1 MKMCHNKQHIC
12 KQNSLVKMVLKERL
26 GGGGVGLIPRSR
38 LMSMCCWM
46 RSNFHNW
53 IDYYGVT
60 FSYILRKIQGQD
72 LGI

>member
-1 MKMCHNKQHIC
+1 
-12 KQNSLVKMVLKERL
+12 MV
-26 GGGGVGLIPRSR
+26 IPRSR

-53 IDYYGVT
+53 IDYYSVT
-60 FSYILRKIQGQD
+60 FLYELLEWDSAFSDFWGQKIQGQN